1 MNQESKIFI
10 IIAAL
15 TLAIFLGAV
24 WLLSGGGEKVVN
36 NQSLLGVSTQAT
48 GSATPKATLVEFSDY
63 QCPYCAKVWPYV
75 EDLTDKYPDK
85 LQFIYR
91 HFPLP
96 QHQYAKGA
104 AYAAEAAGKQGKF
117 WQMSA
122 LIFEN
127 QSSLSH
133 ELLVELAKKLELDME
148 KFQQD
153 RNSSAVKDRVDADW
167 TDGQKL
173 GVNSTP
179 TFFLNGKKMK
189 LNSFSDLEQE
199 VLKVLE

>member
-1 MNQESKIFI
+1 MNQESKIFVT
-10 IIAAL
+10 IAAL

-24 WLLSGGGEKVVN
+24 WLLSRGGEKVVDN
-36 NQSLLGVSTQAT
+36 RSLLGVSSQAT

-75 EDLTDKYPDK
+75 EDLIRKYPDK

-117 WQMSA
+117 WQISG

-127 QSSLSH
+127 QSLLSE
-133 ELLVELAKKLELDME
+133 ELFTKLAERLGLDMD
-148 KFQQD
+148 KFKQD
-153 RNSSAVKDRVDADW
+153 TISSGIKDKVAADLA
-167 TDGQKL
+167 DGQGL